1 MIKRLIHYGC
11 SFAIGNAVPHFVP
24 GLPGDVAPHIHK
36 MGKEIRELAEKYK
49 FVPHE
54 PITCGKFL
62 ADKLKLEYKRFA
74 ENGASNE
81 MIFRKVLE
89 TKLEDSFVL
98 IGFTSYNRREALTTR
113 RKPIHIDGYKP
124 KEREGFEAR
133 KYRNTHWHT
142 WKMIG
147 PGEEAKFKDIV
158 FDPWKGE
165 YIPAIEHELQIR
177 TVMQIIY
184 MQNYLKNNNIPYL
197 MFNALWNGFDEPL
210 TEECEKLL
218 RQVDEKYYYKLK
230 GDFAG
235 SQHGWCMKEG
245 LAVSEFDEHPT
256 IEGHKQWGLQLLP
269 LVEEILNAS
278 R

>member
-62 ADKLKLEYKRFA
+62 ADELKLEYRRFA

-113 RKPIHIDGYKP
+113 RKPLHIDGYKP
-124 KEREGFEAR
+124 KEREGFAAR

-165 YIPAIEHELQIR
+165 YTPAIEHELQIR

-218 RQVDEKYYYKLK
+218 RQVDENYYYKLK
-230 GDFAG
+230 GDFAC

-245 LAVSEFDEHPT
+245 LSVSEFDEHPT
-256 IEGHKQWGLQLLP
+256 IEGHKQWSLQLLP

-278 R
+278 